1 LFGSFINSV
10 FVENGKK
17 EFSAATNKT
26 STSGVIGKPTNAA
39 AESNAESEKNSDIN
53 MFAQDA
59 LFGSSSPSSSAK
71 SHAGGDDG
79 VWPANAASAKGKNVA
94 IEELLEQQQQ
104 QQQLMPDDHRGS
116 DDSAAAGDGS
126 GGGGGGGGGVPMQGW
141 NELGTEE
148 EIGSPGQ
155 PGITLSE
162 TLLRFDPDFL
172 DSGGGGGALEN
183 SYESSPVVERIALT
197 PKSKLPPGSGS
208 RKVVLVW
215 FI

>member
-1 LFGSFINSV
+1 V

-26 STSGVIGKPTNAA
+26 GTNGVIGKPTNTAA
-39 AESNAESEKNSDIN
+39 SGNAESEKNSDVN

-71 SHAGGDDG
+71 SHVGDDDG

-104 QQQLMPDDHRGS
+104 LMSDDHRGS

-126 GGGGGGGGGVPMQGW
+126 GGGGVPMQGW

-148 EIGSPGQ
+148 EIGSSGQ

-172 DSGGGGGALEN
+172 DSGGGALEN

-208 RKVVLVW
+208 RKVILVW